1 MNVQQ
6 ELVSLIIQKQDFKEV
21 LKRRMEPLYF
31 TDPAVQPVFK
41 GVLDF
46 YTKYKQLPTI
56 EWVEKEYP
64 DFRVVYAKQ
73 PAAYYIDEL
82 MKSYALKE
90 AQNIMLDKAAG
101 LYADPFRT
109 IEEIRARF
117 TALTMQAHP
126 TDDVD
131 ATENTEERWQDYLY
145 RKTVGGMDGYST
157 PWATLNDATW
167 GVHDGEFWVIAARPA
182 VGKTFELLVL
192 ADWLYT
198 QEKKNVVIISNEM
211 HHKQLLRRFDSVHF
225 RLPYS
230 PFRSGLLTNAQE
242 RIYEEGLQKMAKA
255 GHKIKVIGG
264 QGMGVNAIA
273 QKIEEHKPDIVMI
286 DGFYLTPDDQKGRD
300 VWSRTTNVSRGLKQ
314 LALHYNIPVI
324 GTTQFNR
331 GVSDTSEE
339 AELGNIGFADAIG
352 QDADVVCGLIKTKD
366 MKLNNELQ
374 MSVMKS
380 REGDTPTFR
389 HEFNLDSMSFA
400 DLNEVIKERYEG
412 EEDEPLE
419 F

>member
-6 ELVSLIIQKQDFKEV
+6 ELVSYVIQKQDIKEV
-21 LKRRMEPLYF
+21 LKRRVEPSFL
-31 TDPAVQPVFK
+31 TDMTVQPVFQ
-41 GVLDF
+41 GVMDF

-56 EWVEKEYP
+56 EWVEQEYP

-73 PAAYYIDEL
+73 PVAYYIDEL

-90 AQNIMLDKAAG
+90 AQNLMIEKANG

-109 IEEIRARF
+109 IEEIRARL
-117 TALTMQAHP
+117 TALSMQSQP
-126 TDDVD
+126 TSDVD
-131 ATENTEERWQDYLY
+131 ATENTDERWEDYQY

-167 GVHDGEFWVIAARPA
+167 GIHDGEFWVIAARPA

-198 QEKKNVVIISNEM
+198 QESKNIVIISNEM
-211 HHKQLLRRFDSVHF
+211 HDKQLLRRFDAVHF
-225 RLPYS
+225 KLPYS
-230 PFRSGLLTNAQE
+230 PFRSGLLTMAQE
-242 RIYEEGLQKMAKA
+242 AQYKKGLERMKQA
-255 GHKIKVIGG
+255 GHKIRVIAG
-264 QGMGVNAIA
+264 QGMGVNAIG
-273 QKIEEHKPDIVMI
+273 QKIEEHKPDIIMI
-286 DGFYLTPDDQKGRD
+286 DGFYLTPDDEKGRD

-331 GVSDTSEE
+331 GVSDKSEE

-352 QDADVVCGLIKTKD
+352 QDADVVVGLIKTKD

-389 HEFNLDSMSFA
+389 HEFDLTKMSFA
-400 DLNEVIKERYEG
+400 DLNEVIKERYED
-412 EEDEPLE
+412 EEDEPLDY
-419 F
+419 